1 MSEYQYYEWQTLD
14 RPLTPEERSVVNA
27 LSSHIDVTSTRAQ
40 VDYSWG
46 NFKHDPIHVLVGFFD
61 AFLYSS
67 NWGERHLAFRF
78 PTGLLDEAALQPY
91 LWAESIELTRFADH
105 VVLEIICNDEEGDE
119 WIDDEESLS
128 TLAPLRAA
136 LLAEDYRMLYL
147 AWLMIATLAGE
158 DEALEPPVPLGLGAL
173 TTSLS
178 ALIEFFGLDPFLV
191 EAAAQSSET
200 HTVEPAM
207 ALSTLIE
214 RLTRAECNDYL
225 QRLASDEA
233 LLSLKLNRRLRELG
247 GQTVAPAAAAPSRT
261 LLQLKEAAA
270 ALDRADSE
278 RQRVEAAARRKQELQ
293 DFAAKAP
300 HAWIEIDKMMEKKSG
315 SAYDAAVALLVNLRD
330 LAVMQNNLSAFTEQL
345 ARVQAQYSGRRA
357 FMERLREE
365 FG

>member
-119 WIDDEESLS
+119 WIDDEES
-128 TLAPLRAA
+128 
-136 LLAEDYRMLYL
+136 
-147 AWLMIATLAGE
+147 
-158 DEALEPPVPLGLGAL
+158 L

-330 LAVMQNNLSAFTEQL
+330 LAVMQNNLSAFTKQL